1 MIRAAVIASILAV
14 PAAAQTSG
22 QPDTLTLPAGCT
34 AYVTIQKRGCTIS
47 HLFTCEADPAGHQ
60 RRIDMDQ
67 EQIVYAGVIDAETQW
82 IESNHFLSGST
93 DRLAPGAADP
103 ASFTELT
110 ETGED
115 TFEFSTISDLFGV
128 TNYLGR
134 DELTG
139 VTVTIDGIQLE
150 ETYFEVVASDT
161 TGAELWR
168 VSGNEYISRDWRTF
182 LSGIRS
188 VTTPNDV
195 FETDGRPVEF
205 VFPGEAGFLSV
216 NPRHDCGVMLS
227 KIARD

>member
-1 MIRAAVIASILAV
+1 MIRLAVIASILAG

-22 QPDTLTLPAGCT
+22 QADTVALPAGCT

-47 HLFTCEADPAGHQ
+47 HLFTCEADPDGHQ

-110 ETGED
+110 ETGKD
-115 TFEFSTISDLFGV
+115 TFEFSTISDLFGE

-150 ETYFEVVASDT
+150 ETYFEVVASDPS
-161 TGAELWR
+161 GAELWR
-168 VSGNEYISRDWRTF
+168 VSGNEYVSRDWRTF

-227 KIARD
+227 KMAKD